1 MLYDLLKPVVGVAL
15 HWYYRSILTEGIER
29 VPTEGPVFLAVNHP
43 NALVDALVVG
53 YAVPRRVRF
62 TAKAT
67 IFSNPLVAKLLHTV
81 GVVPLR
87 RASDE
92 RATDA
97 STAAEAEAN
106 VERNVERNAASF
118 ESVAQ
123 ALAEQG
129 AIVIFP
135 EGKSHDLPQLAPLRT
150 GLARMTLQA
159 YELHGVRGIR
169 IVPIG
174 LLFERKEAPRSRV
187 LMQVGEP
194 IQVDPLVDAGV
205 SVATL
210 TALVA
215 ARLAA
220 VTLNF
225 DSPDDAERLQRVG
238 DTLSALLEPTPSV
251 AEGAPALGRVLD
263 LLRRLDRV
271 HSTLRARD
279 DAALQLRLDD
289 FEARVR
295 TFRTRLDER
304 GIDPHDIAIS
314 AQASAGMRFAVRE
327 AMLAMIAAPI
337 GLWGRLTHFVPIQL
351 ARRLALRNVRARDE
365 PAMRTLVVGLLLV
378 LAAYIVQTA
387 LVAFLAG
394 GWWAL
399 AFFLTLMPS
408 ASSDLQYGDRTRRA
422 RDRARAYFAF
432 RRDPALQAELLAEA
446 DAIRQDAFAL
456 ERLAAEGYSEQRQP
470 EHGNHR

>member
-1 MLYDLLKPVVGVAL
+1 MLYELLKPVVGVAL

-29 VPTEGPVFLAVNHP
+29 IPKDGPVFLAVNHP

-53 YAVPRRVRF
+53 FAVPRRVRF

-67 IFSNPLVAKLLHTV
+67 IFANPLVARFLHTV

-92 RATDA
+92 SKAAGSSSASPADA
-97 STAAEAEAN
+97 
-106 VERNVERNAASF
+106 ERNAASF
-118 ESVAQ
+118 EAVAD
-123 ALAEQG
+123 ALADQG

-159 YELHGVRGIR
+159 YQAHGVRGVR

-187 LMQVGEP
+187 LIQVGEP
-194 IQVDPLVDAGV
+194 IHVDPLVDAGV

-210 TALVA
+210 TQLVT

-225 DSPDDAERLQRVG
+225 DSASDAERLQRVG
-238 DTLSALLEPTPSV
+238 GTLSALLEPTPSV
-251 AEGAPALGRVLD
+251 AEGTPSLGRVLE
-263 LLRRLDRV
+263 LLHRLDRV
-271 HSTLRARD
+271 HSALQARD
-279 DAALQLRLDD
+279 DVELQARLDD

-295 TFRTRLDER
+295 AFRTRLDTR
-304 GIDPHDIAIS
+304 GIDPHDLAIS
-314 AQASAGMRFAVRE
+314 AHASDGLRFAIRE
-327 AMLAMIAAPI
+327 ATLALIAAPI
-337 GLWGRLTHFVPIQL
+337 GLWGRLTHYVPIQF
-351 ARRLALRNVRARDE
+351 ARRLALRNVQALDE
-365 PAMRTLVVGLLLV
+365 PAMRTLVVGLVLV
-378 LAAYIVQTA
+378 LAAYVVQTA
-387 LVAFLAG
+387 LVASLAG

-399 AFFLTLMPS
+399 AFFMTLVPS
-408 ASSDLQYGDRTRRA
+408 ASSDLRYGDRTRRA

-432 RRDPALQAELLAEA
+432 RRDPALQGALLAEA

-456 ERLAAEGYSEQRQP
+456 ERLAAEQ
-470 EHGNHR
+470 

>member
-1 MLYDLLKPVVGVAL
+1 MLYELLKPVVGVAL
-15 HWYYRSILTEGIER
+15 QWYYRSILTEGIER
-29 VPTEGPVFLAVNHP
+29 VPRDGPVFLAVNHP
-43 NALVDALVVG
+43 NALIDALVVG
-53 YAVPRRVRF
+53 YTVPRRVRF

-67 IFSNPLVAKLLHTV
+67 IFANPLAARFLRTV

-92 RATDA
+92 HTAGTSAATDA
-97 STAAEAEAN
+97 
-106 VERNVERNAASF
+106 ERNAERNASSF
-118 ESVAQ
+118 EAVAQ
-123 ALAEQG
+123 ALADQG

-159 YELHGVRGIR
+159 YQAHGVRGVR

-174 LLFERKEAPRSRV
+174 LLFERKEAPRTRV

-194 IQVDPLVDAGV
+194 IHVDPLIDAGV

-210 TALVA
+210 TQIVA

-225 DSPDDAERLQRVG
+225 DSPADAERLQLVG
-238 DTLSALLEPTPSV
+238 GTLSALLEPTTSV
-251 AEGAPALGRVLD
+251 AEGTPALGRVLG
-263 LLRRLDRV
+263 LLRRLDRA
-271 HSTLRARD
+271 HSTLRARE
-279 DAALQLRLDD
+279 DAALQARLDG

-295 TFRTRLDER
+295 AFRTTLDAR
-304 GIDPHDIAIS
+304 GIDPHDVAIS
-314 AQASAGMRFAVRE
+314 AQASAGWRFAIRE
-327 AMLAMIAAPI
+327 ATLATVAAPI

-351 ARRLALRNVRARDE
+351 ARRLALRNVQALDE

-387 LVAFLAG
+387 LVASLAG

-399 AFFLTLMPS
+399 AFFLTLVPS

-446 DAIRQDAFAL
+446 DAIKQDAFAL
-456 ERLAAEGYSEQRQP
+456 ERLAAER
-470 EHGNHR
+470 

>member
-1 MLYDLLKPVVGVAL
+1 MLYELLKPVVGVAL
-15 HWYYRSILTEGIER
+15 QWYYRSILTEGIER
-29 VPTEGPVFLAVNHP
+29 VPKDGPVFLAVNHP

-53 YAVPRRVRF
+53 YTVPRRVRF

-67 IFSNPLVAKLLHTV
+67 IFANPLAARFLQTV

-92 RATDA
+92 SKSGAPAASDA
-97 STAAEAEAN
+97 
-106 VERNVERNAASF
+106 ERNAERNAASF
-118 ESVAQ
+118 EAVAQ

-159 YELHGVRGIR
+159 YAEHGVRGVR

-194 IQVDPLVDAGV
+194 IHVDPLVDAGV

-210 TALVA
+210 TQLVA

-238 DTLSALLEPTPSV
+238 GTLSALLEPTPSV
-251 AEGAPALGRVLD
+251 AEGTPSLGRVLE

-271 HSTLRARD
+271 HGTLRARD
-279 DAALQLRLDD
+279 DAELQARLDGFETRVRVFRARLDD
-289 FEARVR
+289 Q
-295 TFRTRLDER
+295 
-304 GIDPHDIAIS
+304 GIDPHDLGIS
-314 AQASAGMRFAVRE
+314 AEASAGMRFAIRE

-337 GLWGRLTHFVPIQL
+337 GLWGRVTHFVPIQL
-351 ARRLALRNVRARDE
+351 ARRLALRNVQALDE

-378 LAAYIVQTA
+378 LATYVVQTA
-387 LVAFLAG
+387 LVASLAG

-399 AFFLTLMPS
+399 AFFLTLVPS

-432 RRDPALQAELLAEA
+432 RRDPLLQGALLAEA

-456 ERLAAEGYSEQRQP
+456 ERLAAER
-470 EHGNHR
+470 

>member
-1 MLYDLLKPVVGVAL
+1 MLYELLKPVVGVAL
-15 HWYYRSILTEGIER
+15 HWYYRSILIEGIER
-29 VPTEGPVFLAVNHP
+29 VPTVGPVVLAVNHP

-67 IFSNPLVAKLLHTV
+67 IFAHPLAAKFLHTV

-92 RATDA
+92 RAAGTPTTTDA
-97 STAAEAEAN
+97 AASTEPNA
-106 VERNVERNAASF
+106 ERNAERNAASF
-118 ESVAQ
+118 EAVAH

-150 GLARMTLQA
+150 GLARMTMQA
-159 YELHGVRGIR
+159 YQLHGVRGVR

-187 LMQVGEP
+187 LIQVGEP
-194 IQVDPLVDAGV
+194 IQVDPLLEAGV

-210 TALVA
+210 TELVA

-238 DTLSALLEPTPSV
+238 GTLSALLEPTSSV
-251 AEGAPALGRVLD
+251 AEGTPALGRVLD

-271 HSTLRARD
+271 HSELRARD
-279 DAALQLRLDD
+279 DAALQARLDA

-295 TFRTRLDER
+295 AFRARLDER
-304 GIDPHDIAIS
+304 GIDPHDVAIS
-314 AQASAGMRFAVRE
+314 AQASAGMRFALRE
-327 AMLAMIAAPI
+327 ALLAMIAAPI

-351 ARRLALRNVRARDE
+351 ARRLALRNVHALDE
-365 PAMRTLVVGLLLV
+365 PAMRTLVVGALLV
-378 LAAYIVQTA
+378 LAAYIMQTA
-387 LVAFLAG
+387 LVASVAS

-399 AFFLTLMPS
+399 AFFLTLVPS
-408 ASSDLQYGDRTRRA
+408 ASGDLQYGDRTRRA

-432 RRDPALQAELLAEA
+432 RRDPGLQAKLLAEA

-456 ERLAAEGYSEQRQP
+456 ERLAAER
-470 EHGNHR
+470 

>member
-1 MLYDLLKPVVGVAL
+1 MLYELLKPVVGIAL

-29 VPTEGPVFLAVNHP
+29 VPTGGPVFLAVNHP

-53 YAVPRRVRF
+53 YAIPRRVRF

-67 IFSNPLVAKLLHTV
+67 IFANPLVAKFLRTV

-92 RATDA
+92 SNGATP
-97 STAAEAEAN
+97 TADTA
-106 VERNVERNAASF
+106 RNAASF
-118 ESVAQ
+118 EAVAQ

-159 YELHGVRGIR
+159 YQEHGVRGVR

-187 LMQVGEP
+187 LLQVGEP
-194 IQVDPLVDAGV
+194 IHVDALVDAGV

-210 TALVA
+210 TQLVT

-225 DSPDDAERLQRVG
+225 DSPNDAERVQQVG
-238 DTLSALLEPTPSV
+238 GTLSALLEPTPSV
-251 AEGAPALGRVLD
+251 AEGTPSLGRVLD
-263 LLRRLDRV
+263 LVRRLDRA
-271 HSTLRARD
+271 HSTLRARG
-279 DAALQLRLDD
+279 DAAVQARLDG
-289 FEARVR
+289 FETRVR
-295 TFRTRLDER
+295 TFRARLDR
-304 GIDPHDIAIS
+304 LGIDPHDLAIS
-314 AQASAGMRFAVRE
+314 AQASDGLRFAMRE
-327 AMLAMIAAPI
+327 AMLALIAAPI
-337 GLWGRLTHFVPIQL
+337 GLWGRITHFVPIQL
-351 ARRLALRNVRARDE
+351 ARRLALRNVQALDE

-387 LVAFLAG
+387 LVASLAG

-399 AFFLTLMPS
+399 AFFLTLVPS

-432 RRDPALQAELLAEA
+432 RRNPSLQSGLLAEA

-456 ERLAAEGYSEQRQP
+456 DRLAAER
-470 EHGNHR
+470 

>member
-1 MLYDLLKPVVGVAL
+1 MLYGLLKPVVGVAL
-15 HWYYRSILTEGIER
+15 RWYYRSILTGGIER
-29 VPTEGPVFLAVNHP
+29 IPDTGPVFLAVNHP
-43 NALVDALVVG
+43 NALVDALAVA

-67 IFSNPLVAKLLHTV
+67 IFANPLVAHFLRTI

-92 RATDA
+92 RAVGTVNATDA
-97 STAAEAEAN
+97 D
-106 VERNVERNAASF
+106 RNAASF
-118 ESVAQ
+118 KAVAEV
-123 ALAEQG
+123 LAENG

-135 EGKSHDLPQLAPLRT
+135 EGKSHDLPRLAPLRT

-159 YELHGVRGIR
+159 YRLHGVRGVR

-174 LLFERKEAPRSRV
+174 LLFEHKEAPRSRV
-187 LMQVGEP
+187 LLQVGEP
-194 IQVDPLVDAGV
+194 IAVDPLVDAGV
-205 SVATL
+205 SVDTL
-210 TALVA
+210 TQLVA

-225 DSPDDAERLQRVG
+225 DSSDDAERVQRVG
-238 DTLSALLEPTPSV
+238 STLSALLEPTPSV
-251 AEGAPALGRVLD
+251 AEGSPPLGRVLD

-271 HSTLRARD
+271 HAVLRARGD
-279 DAALQLRLDD
+279 DALQARLDD
-289 FEARVR
+289 FEAQVR
-295 TFRTRLDER
+295 AFRARLDQR
-304 GIDPHDIAIS
+304 GIDPHDIA
-314 AQASAGMRFAVRE
+314 
-327 AMLAMIAAPI
+327 I

-351 ARRLALRNVRARDE
+351 ARRLALRNVTARDE

-387 LVAFLAG
+387 AVAFLIG

-399 AFFLTLMPS
+399 AFFMTLVPS
-408 ASSDLQYGDRTRRA
+408 ASSDLRYGDRTRRA

-432 RRDPALQAELLAEA
+432 RRDPALQAALAVEA
-446 DAIRQDAFAL
+446 DAIRQDAFTL
-456 ERLAAEGYSEQRQP
+456 ERLAADPWIGTGTGGS
-470 EHGNHR
+470 

>member
-1 MLYDLLKPVVGVAL
+1 MLYELLKLVGGVAL
-15 HWYYRSILTEGIER
+15 HWYYRSILTEGIGR
-29 VPTEGPVFLAVNHP
+29 VPGEGPVFLAVNHP

-67 IFSNPLVAKLLHTV
+67 IFANPFIAKFLHTV

-92 RATDA
+92 RPASTPNATDA
-97 STAAEAEAN
+97 
-106 VERNVERNAASF
+106 ERNAASF
-118 ESVAQ
+118 EAVAQ

-150 GLARMTLQA
+150 GLARMILQA
-159 YELHGVRGIR
+159 YQMHGVRGVR

-194 IQVDPLVDAGV
+194 IHVDPLVDAGV

-210 TALVA
+210 TQLVA

-225 DSPDDAERLQRVG
+225 ESPDDAERLQRVG
-238 DTLSALLEPTPSV
+238 ATLSALLEPTPSV
-251 AEGAPALGRVLD
+251 AEGTPALGRVLD
-263 LLRRLDRV
+263 VLRRLDRV
-271 HSTLRARD
+271 HRSLRARD
-279 DAALQLRLDD
+279 DAALQARLDG

-295 TFRTRLDER
+295 TFGARLDER
-304 GIDPHDIAIS
+304 GIDPHDVAIS
-314 AQASAGMRFAVRE
+314 PQATAGLRFAIRE

-337 GLWGRLTHFVPIQL
+337 GLWGRLTHGVPIQL
-351 ARRLALRNVRARDE
+351 ARRLALRNVQALDE

-387 LVAFLAG
+387 LVASLAG

-399 AFFLTLMPS
+399 VFFLTLVPS
-408 ASSDLQYGDRTRRA
+408 ASSDLRYGDRTRRA
-422 RDRARAYFAF
+422 RDRARAYFTF

-456 ERLAAEGYSEQRQP
+456 ERLAAER
-470 EHGNHR
+470 

>member
-1 MLYDLLKPVVGVAL
+1 MLYELLKPVVGVAL

-29 VPTEGPVFLAVNHP
+29 VPKDGPVFLAVNHP

-53 YAVPRRVRF
+53 FTVPRRVRF

-67 IFSNPLVAKLLHTV
+67 IFANPLAARFLRTV

-92 RATDA
+92 IRAGASSASPADA
-97 STAAEAEAN
+97 
-106 VERNVERNAASF
+106 ERNAGSF
-118 ESVAQ
+118 EAVAD

-159 YELHGVRGIR
+159 YQAHGVRGVR
-169 IVPIG
+169 IIPIG

-187 LMQVGEP
+187 LLQVGEP
-194 IQVDPLVDAGV
+194 IHVDPLVDAGI

-210 TALVA
+210 TQLVA

-225 DSPDDAERLQRVG
+225 ASPSDAERLQLVG
-238 DTLSALLEPTPSV
+238 GTLSALIEPTPSV
-251 AEGAPALGRVLD
+251 AEGTPSLGRVLE

-271 HSTLRARD
+271 HSALRARD
-279 DAALQLRLDD
+279 DAALQARLDG

-295 TFRTRLDER
+295 AFHTNLDER
-304 GIDPHDIAIS
+304 GIDPHDLAIS
-314 AQASAGMRFAVRE
+314 AQASDGLRFAIRE
-327 AMLAMIAAPI
+327 ATLALVAAPI

-351 ARRLALRNVRARDE
+351 ARRLALRNVQARDE

-378 LAAYIVQTA
+378 LAAYVMQTA
-387 LVAFLAG
+387 LVAYLAG

-399 AFFLTLMPS
+399 AFFLTLVPS
-408 ASSDLQYGDRTRRA
+408 ASSDLRYGDRTRRA

-432 RRDPALQAELLAEA
+432 RRDPSLQSGLLAEA

-456 ERLAAEGYSEQRQP
+456 ERLAAER
-470 EHGNHR
+470 

>member
-1 MLYDLLKPVVGVAL
+1 MLYELLKPVVGVAL

-29 VPTEGPVFLAVNHP
+29 IPTNGPVVLAVNHP
-43 NALVDALVVG
+43 NALVDALAVG

-67 IFSNPLVAKLLHTV
+67 IFANPLVARFLRAV

-92 RATDA
+92 RAAGTVNATDA
-97 STAAEAEAN
+97 D
-106 VERNVERNAASF
+106 RNAAAF
-118 ESVAQ
+118 EAVAQ
-123 ALAEQG
+123 ALADDG

-159 YELHGVRGIR
+159 CQLHGVRGIR

-174 LLFERKEAPRSRV
+174 LLFEHKEAPRSRV
-187 LMQVGEP
+187 LLQIGEP
-194 IQVDPLVDAGV
+194 ILVDPLVDAGV
-205 SVATL
+205 SVDTL
-210 TALVA
+210 TQLVA

-238 DTLSALLEPTPSV
+238 ATLSALLEPTTSV
-251 AEGAPALGRVLD
+251 AEGAPPLGRVLG

-271 HSTLRARD
+271 HSTLRARGD
-279 DAALQLRLDD
+279 DALQARLDG

-295 TFRTRLDER
+295 AYRARLDER

-314 AQASAGMRFAVRE
+314 PQATAGLRFAIRE
-327 AMLAMIAAPI
+327 ALLALVVAPV
-337 GLWGRLTHFVPIQL
+337 GLWGRLTHFAPIQL
-351 ARRLALRNVRARDE
+351 ARRLALRNVTARDE

-378 LAAYIVQTA
+378 LAAYFIQTA
-387 LVAFLAG
+387 TVAFLFG

-399 AFFLTLMPS
+399 AFFLSLVPS
-408 ASSDLQYGDRTRRA
+408 ASSDLRYGDRTRRA

-432 RRDPALQAELLAEA
+432 RRDPALQAALLVEA

-456 ERLAAEGYSEQRQP
+456 ERLAVDP
-470 EHGNHR
+470 

>member
-1 MLYDLLKPVVGVAL
+1 MLYELLKPVVGVAL
-15 HWYYRSILTEGIER
+15 HWYYRSIQTEGIER
-29 VPTEGPVFLAVNHP
+29 IPAHGPVFLAVNHP

-53 YAVPRRVRF
+53 YAVPRRVRY

-67 IFSNPLVAKLLHTV
+67 IFANPLVAQFLRTV

-92 RATDA
+92 RASGTVHATDA
-97 STAAEAEAN
+97 
-106 VERNVERNAASF
+106 ERNAASF
-118 ESVAQ
+118 EAVAQ
-123 ALAEQG
+123 ALAENG

-159 YELHGVRGIR
+159 YQAHGVRGIR

-174 LLFERKEAPRSRV
+174 LLFEHKEAPRSRV
-187 LMQVGEP
+187 LLQIGEP
-194 IQVDPLVDAGV
+194 ILVDPLVDAGV
-205 SVATL
+205 SVDTL
-210 TALVA
+210 TQLVA

-225 DSPDDAERLQRVG
+225 NSPDDAERLQRVG
-238 DTLSALLEPTPSV
+238 ATLSALLEPTPSV
-251 AEGAPALGRVLD
+251 SEGTPPLGRVLD

-271 HSTLRARD
+271 HSTLRDRD
-279 DAALQLRLDD
+279 NAALQARLDG

-295 TFRTRLDER
+295 AYRSRLDER

-314 AQASAGMRFAVRE
+314 PQATAGLRFAIRE
-327 AMLAMIAAPI
+327 ALLAIVFAPV

-351 ARRLALRNVRARDE
+351 ARRLALRNVTARDE

-378 LAAYIVQTA
+378 LAAYFIQTA
-387 LVAFLAG
+387 TVAFLFG
-394 GWWAL
+394 GRWAL
-399 AFFLTLMPS
+399 AFFLTLVPS
-408 ASSDLQYGDRTRRA
+408 ASSDLRYGDRTRRA

-432 RRDPALQAELLAEA
+432 RRDAALQVALLAEA
-446 DAIRQDAFAL
+446 DAIRHEAFAL
-456 ERLAAEGYSEQRQP
+456 ERLAADR
-470 EHGNHR
+470 

>member
-1 MLYDLLKPVVGVAL
+1 MLYELLKPVVGVAL

-29 VPTEGPVFLAVNHP
+29 VPTDGPVFLAVNHP

-53 YAVPRRVRF
+53 YAVRRRVRF

-67 IFSNPLVAKLLHTV
+67 IFANPLVATFLHTI

-92 RATDA
+92 RPADTPN
-97 STAAEAEAN
+97 AAA
-106 VERNVERNAASF
+106 RNAASF
-118 ESVAQ
+118 EAVAQ

-159 YELHGVRGIR
+159 YQLHGVRRVR

-194 IQVDPLVDAGV
+194 IDVDPLVDAGV
-205 SVATL
+205 SVGTL
-210 TALVA
+210 TQLVA

-220 VTLNF
+220 VTMTF
-225 DSPDDAERLQRVG
+225 DSPDDAERVQQVG
-238 DTLSALLEPTPSV
+238 GTLSALLEPTPTV
-251 AEGAPALGRVLD
+251 AEGTPALGRVLD
-263 LLRRLDRV
+263 LLRRLDRA

-279 DAALQLRLDD
+279 DATLQVRLDG
-289 FEARVR
+289 FETRVR
-295 TFRTRLDER
+295 TFRTGLDER

-314 AQASAGMRFAVRE
+314 AQASAGTRFAVRE
-327 AMLAMIAAPI
+327 ALLALIAAPI

-351 ARRLALRNVRARDE
+351 ARRLALRNVQALDE
-365 PAMRTLVVGLLLV
+365 PAMRTLVAGLLLV
-378 LAAYIVQTA
+378 LTAYIVQTA
-387 LVAFLAG
+387 LVALVAG

-399 AFFLTLMPS
+399 AFFLTLVPS
-408 ASSDLQYGDRTRRA
+408 ASSDLRYGDRTRRA

-432 RRDPALQAELLAEA
+432 RRDPALQAALLAEA

-456 ERLAAEGYSEQRQP
+456 ERLAAEG
-470 EHGNHR
+470 

>member
-1 MLYDLLKPVVGVAL
+1 MLYELLKPVVGVAL
-15 HWYYRSILTEGIER
+15 QWYYRSILTEGIER
-29 VPTEGPVFLAVNHP
+29 VPKSGPVFLAVNHP

-53 YAVPRRVRF
+53 YTVPRRVRF

-67 IFSNPLVAKLLHTV
+67 IFANPLAASFLRRV

-92 RATDA
+92 SKSGTPAATDA
-97 STAAEAEAN
+97 
-106 VERNVERNAASF
+106 ERNAERNAASF
-118 ESVAQ
+118 GAVAQ

-159 YELHGVRGIR
+159 YAEHGVRGVR

-187 LMQVGEP
+187 LMQVGDP
-194 IQVDPLVDAGV
+194 IHVDQLVDAGV

-210 TALVA
+210 TQLVA

-225 DSPDDAERLQRVG
+225 DSPEDAERLQRVG
-238 DTLSALLEPTPSV
+238 GTLSALLEPTPSV
-251 AEGAPALGRVLD
+251 AEGTPSLGRVLE

-271 HSTLRARD
+271 HGTLRARD
-279 DAALQLRLDD
+279 DADLQARLDGFELRVRAFRARLDD
-289 FEARVR
+289 Q
-295 TFRTRLDER
+295 
-304 GIDPHDIAIS
+304 GIDPHDLAIS
-314 AQASAGMRFAVRE
+314 AEASAGMRFAVRE

-337 GLWGRLTHFVPIQL
+337 GLWGRITHFVPIQL
-351 ARRLALRNVRARDE
+351 ARRLALRNVQALDE

-378 LAAYIVQTA
+378 LAAYVVQTA
-387 LVAFLAG
+387 LVASLAG

-399 AFFLTLMPS
+399 AFFLSLVPS

-432 RRDPALQAELLAEA
+432 RRDPPLQGALLAEA

-456 ERLAAEGYSEQRQP
+456 ERLAAER
-470 EHGNHR
+470 

>member
-1 MLYDLLKPVVGVAL
+1 MLYELLKPVVGVAL

-29 VPTEGPVFLAVNHP
+29 VPKDGPVFLAVNHP

-67 IFSNPLVAKLLHTV
+67 IFANPFVARFLHAV

-92 RATDA
+92 SKSGAPAATDA
-97 STAAEAEAN
+97 
-106 VERNVERNAASF
+106 ERNAASF
-118 ESVAQ
+118 EAVAQ

-159 YELHGVRGIR
+159 YTEHGVRGVR

-174 LLFERKEAPRSRV
+174 LRFERKEAPRSRV
-187 LMQVGEP
+187 LIQVGEP
-194 IQVDPLVDAGV
+194 IHVDPLVDAGV
-205 SVATL
+205 SVSTL
-210 TALVA
+210 TQLVA

-225 DSPDDAERLQRVG
+225 DSPEDAERLQRVG
-238 DTLSALLEPTPSV
+238 GTLSALLEPTPSV
-251 AEGAPALGRVLD
+251 AEGTPALGRVLE

-271 HSTLRARD
+271 HGTLRARD
-279 DAALQLRLDD
+279 DAELQARLDGFETRVRAFRARLDD
-289 FEARVR
+289 Q
-295 TFRTRLDER
+295 
-304 GIDPHDIAIS
+304 GIDPHDLAIS
-314 AQASAGMRFAVRE
+314 AEASAGTRFAIRE

-337 GLWGRLTHFVPIQL
+337 GLWGRVTHFVPIQL
-351 ARRLALRNVRARDE
+351 ARRLALRNVQALDE

-378 LAAYIVQTA
+378 LATYVVQTA
-387 LVAFLAG
+387 LVASMAG

-399 AFFLTLMPS
+399 AFFLTLVPS

-432 RRDPALQAELLAEA
+432 RRDPLLQGTLLAEA

-456 ERLAAEGYSEQRQP
+456 ERLAAER
-470 EHGNHR
+470 

>member
-1 MLYDLLKPVVGVAL
+1 MLYELLKPVVGVAL

-29 VPTEGPVFLAVNHP
+29 VPTTGPVFLAVNHP

-67 IFSNPLVAKLLHTV
+67 IFANPLAARFLRTV

-92 RATDA
+92 SKAGATPASPADA
-97 STAAEAEAN
+97 
-106 VERNVERNAASF
+106 ERNAASF
-118 ESVAQ
+118 EAVAD

-150 GLARMTLQA
+150 GLARMALQA
-159 YELHGVRGIR
+159 YHAHGVRGVR
-169 IVPIG
+169 IIPIG

-194 IQVDPLVDAGV
+194 IHLDPLVDAGV

-210 TALVA
+210 TQLVS

-225 DSPDDAERLQRVG
+225 DSPGDAERVQLVG
-238 DTLSALLEPTPSV
+238 STLSALLEPTPSV
-251 AEGAPALGRVLD
+251 AEGTPSLGRVLE

-271 HSTLRARD
+271 HSALRARD
-279 DAALQLRLDD
+279 DAALQARLDD

-295 TFRTRLDER
+295 AFRTRLDDR
-304 GIDPHDIAIS
+304 GIDPHDLAIS
-314 AQASAGMRFAVRE
+314 AQASDGMRFAVRE
-327 AMLAMIAAPI
+327 ATLAFIAAPI
-337 GLWGRLTHFVPIQL
+337 GLWGRVTHFVPIQL
-351 ARRLALRNVRARDE
+351 ARRLALRNVQALDE

-378 LAAYIVQTA
+378 LATYVVQTA
-387 LVAFLAG
+387 LVASVAG

-399 AFFLTLMPS
+399 AFFLTLVPS
-408 ASSDLQYGDRTRRA
+408 ASSDLRYGDRTRRA

-432 RRDPALQAELLAEA
+432 RHDPSLQVELLAEA

-456 ERLAAEGYSEQRQP
+456 DRLAAE
-470 EHGNHR
+470 H